1 MSDAV
6 VRHED
11 GKARCWWVPA
21 VDPLYVAYHDDEWG
35 RPLRDDAKLIEL
47 LILEGFQAGLS
58 WRTVLHRR
66 EGFRA
71 AFDAFDAEKMARYA
85 DTRVEKLRGDA
96 RIIRNRLKIEAA
108 RKNARA
114 YLELCG
120 EGLSFSEWLWDFVG
134 GEPVQNA
141 FRSRAEMPVKTPA
154 AEAMSKALAKRGF
167 KFVGPTICYA
177 FMQASGMVNDHAVA
191 CHRWET
197 CKKLGTG

>member
-11 GKARCWWVPA
+11 GKTRCWWPPA
-21 VDPLYVAYHDDEWG
+21 DDPLYIAYHDQEWG
-35 RPLRDDAKLIEL
+35 LPLRDDARLFEL

-58 WRTVLHRR
+58 WRTILHRR

-71 AFDAFDAEKMARYA
+71 AFDGFDANRMARYT
-85 DTRVEKLRGDA
+85 DKRLEKLRGDT
-96 RIIRNRLKIEAA
+96 RIIRNRLKIEGA
-108 RKNARA
+108 RKSARA
-114 YLELCG
+114 YLELRG
-120 EGLSFSEWLWDFVG
+120 EGLSFAEWLWDFVG

-141 FRSRAEMPVKTPA
+141 FRTRAEMPVRTPA

-177 FMQASGMVNDHAVA
+177 FMQAAGLVNDHAVE
-191 CHRWET
+191 CFRWKE
-197 CKKLGTG
+197 CRS